1 MESHLPIAAKLSQTL
16 EEYSIVAITD
26 QKGIITHV
34 NNNFC
39 KISKYSRE
47 ELIGKDHRI
56 INSGYHP
63 KSFFKKMWETISTG
77 EVWHGEIK
85 NRAKDGIDYWVDTH
99 IVPFYDEKGNI
110 CEYVAI
116 RVDITEKKV
125 AKEMSRLQKEQLQHA
140 DKLASI
146 GILTTGVAH
155 EINNPNQLILSNTE
169 TLMMLC
175 QESFELLEELADQP
189 DTLKI
194 GGLPF
199 SEIKA
204 EIPEMLT
211 RIREGSIRIKKI
223 VDNLKNYAK
232 KEDLE
237 EKTSVN
243 LNIVVKSALVLV
255 ESWIKKSTDHFE
267 LDLHEDL
274 PTFQGLFHQIEQ
286 VVINLITN
294 ACQSLQHRDQK
305 LQIKTCVDTSHDI
318 VTLEVKDEGQGIK
331 QSDLTKIFD
340 PFFTTKRDTGGTGL
354 GLYISHAIVQQHE
367 GRLEFSSEEGL
378 GTTVKLHLPTHK
390 L

>member
-1 MESHLPIAAKLSQTL
+1 MESHLPIASKLTQTL

-26 QKGIITHV
+26 KKGIITHV

-47 ELIGKDHRI
+47 ELIGQDHRI
-56 INSGYHP
+56 INSGHHS
-63 KSFFKKMWETISTG
+63 KAFFKDMWQTISNG
-77 EVWHGEIK
+77 EVWYGEIK
-85 NRAKDGIDYWVDTH
+85 NRAKDGQDYWVDTH
-99 IVPFYDEKGNI
+99 IVPFSDESGNI
-110 CEYVAI
+110 VEYVAI
-116 RVDITEKKV
+116 RVDITEKKM
-125 AKEMSRLQKEQLQHA
+125 AEETSRLQKEQLQHA

-155 EINNPNQLILSNTE
+155 EINNPNQLILSNAE

-175 QESFELLEELADQP
+175 HETFNLLEEHVEDADN
-189 DTLKI
+189 LKI

-199 SEIKA
+199 YEIKE

-237 EKTSVN
+237 EKKPVN
-243 LNIVVKSALVLV
+243 LNIVAKSALVLV
-255 ESWIKKSTDHFE
+255 ENWVKKSTNHFE

-274 PTFQGLFHQIEQ
+274 PTFRGLFHQIEQ

-294 ACQSLQHRDQK
+294 ACQALDDREQGLK
-305 LQIKTCVDTSHDI
+305 IKTYVDALQNEVI
-318 VTLEVKDEGQGIK
+318 LEVKDQGKGIK
-331 QSDLTKIFD
+331 EADLKKIFD
-340 PFFTTKRDTGGTGL
+340 PFFTTKRDDGGTGL
-354 GLYISHAIVQQHE
+354 GLYISHTIVQQH
-367 GRLEFSSEEGL
+367 GGKLEFNSIENQ
-378 GTTVKLHLPTHK
+378 GTTVKLYLPTQTT
-390 L
+390 